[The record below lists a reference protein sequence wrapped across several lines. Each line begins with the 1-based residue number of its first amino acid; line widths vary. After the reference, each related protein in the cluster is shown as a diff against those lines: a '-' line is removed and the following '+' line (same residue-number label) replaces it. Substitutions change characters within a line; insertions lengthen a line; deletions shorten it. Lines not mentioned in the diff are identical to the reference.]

1 VLSLSFS
8 DIQGQMILEGAQTC
22 LVFIGSLNGPI
33 FFFMQKE
40 LNPKQM
46 LVIKIRD
53 NDNRTFYQGYVSCY
67 QINSK
72 VKMRHLSANKHC
84 TGG

>member
-8 DIQGQMILEGAQTC
+8 DIQGQMILE
-22 LVFIGSLNGPI
+22 GSLNGPI

-46 LVIKIRD
+46 FVIKIRD
-53 NDNRTFYQGYVSCY
+53 
-67 QINSK
+67 
-72 VKMRHLSANKHC
+72 KMIIELFTKDMSPAIR
-84 TGG
+84 